1 MIYVTDRI
9 GYVRKQYWP
18 QCKTESLGKL
28 IMRTNA
34 SSVSLFMKKISSSGG
49 EVGGC
54 SLFIFWMVRGER
66 TGEFLSIFIIF
77 HFSDLRPP
85 RASGFS
91 PGLYTGEEEV
101 VNFKYF
107 IWHFK

>member
-49 EVGGC
+49 EVGGF
-54 SLFIFWMVRGER
+54 SLFIFWAGER
-66 TGEFLSIFIIF
+66 REDWRISLDF
-77 HFSDLRPP
+77 H
-85 RASGFS
+85 
-91 PGLYTGEEEV
+91 
-101 VNFKYF
+101 
-107 IWHFK
+107 HFPLF